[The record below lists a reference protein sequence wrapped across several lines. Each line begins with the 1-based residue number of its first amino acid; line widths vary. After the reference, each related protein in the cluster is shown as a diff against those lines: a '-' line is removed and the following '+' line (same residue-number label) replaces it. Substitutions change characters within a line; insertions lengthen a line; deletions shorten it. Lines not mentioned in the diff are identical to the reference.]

1 MTATSD
7 TARPPEFVT
16 DAPDIARHEHAWVT
30 ESHHRTSEGEVL
42 YVRCEGCRALRIDLQ
57 SRPDAPPAALT
68 KPISAV
74 GNNR

>member
-7 TARPPEFVT
+7 TRTASQPVPSAT
-16 DAPDIARHEHAWVT
+16 QGASHEHAWVT
-30 ESHHRTSEGEVL
+30 ESRHPTSEGEVL
-42 YVRCEGCRALRIDLQ
+42 YVRCAGCRAQRIDLQ
-57 SRPDAPPAALT
+57 RRRDAPPIALS